1 MAGTVTNDTQRALED
16 LVQASRALGD
26 PSLTL
31 HGGGNTSVK
40 GTWLDVT
47 GAEVPALFVKGSGH
61 ALATINTDGFA
72 PLRLERLRELLPP
85 TKLGDLE
92 LADELRCALLTSSAP
107 NPSVETLVH
116 AALPHTFVLHSHAD
130 AILSVTNS
138 PAGRELVEQLYGDR
152 VLIIDYVM
160 PGPDLGAACDAAW
173 QALDVGAR
181 ERVEGLVLM
190 NHGLFTMADTA
201 EGALAR
207 HLDLVAIAREH
218 LDTVRPECPVPV
230 AGAVRKFGTAEAL
243 QVAELRSRLS
253 AAAGQPL
260 IVRRDG
266 SAETAALIADVAVA
280 QATQAGPMTPD
291 HVIWNK
297 RVPLI
302 GEDID
307 AYANDYGRYVD
318 ENLARRGDAPEPSD
332 PAPRVIL
339 HDDLGLLTAGR
350 TGAESRIS
358 QDIAQHTLTGVADAV
373 ALGGY
378 APAGSDHVFDIEY
391 WAPEQEKRRM
401 GGGHLPLAGRVA
413 VVTGAASGIGR
424 ACAAELLAQG
434 ASVIGW
440 DLSAEVETTFSGPEW
455 LGLQV
460 DVSDADAQRE
470 AIITGVD
477 AFGGLDILV
486 VAAGIFPV
494 AQHLNEL
501 DLEMWRRTMS
511 INVDS
516 VAALFGLAHPFLK
529 LAPDHG
535 RVCVVAS
542 KNVAAPGP
550 GAASYSASKAAI
562 TQLSRVA
569 ALEWAGDGIRVN
581 MVHPDA
587 VFDTKLWK
595 PELLAQ
601 RAEHYGMSIDEY
613 KRRNL
618 LKAEVRS
625 ADVAAMV
632 RAMADDT
639 FRCTTAAQVPVDGG
653 NERVV

>member
-1 MAGTVTNDTQRALED
+1 MAGSATHETQEALQD
-16 LVQASRALGD
+16 LIEASQALGD

-40 GTWLDVT
+40 GTWRDVT

-61 ALATINTDGFA
+61 ALATIQADGFA
-72 PLRLERLRELLPP
+72 PLRLARLRELLPP
-85 TKLGDLE
+85 TELGDLE
-92 LADELRCALLTSSAP
+92 LADELRCALLDSRAP

-138 PAGRELVEQLYGDR
+138 PEGRALVERLYGDR
-152 VLIIDYVM
+152 VIVVDYVM
-160 PGPDLGAACDAAW
+160 PGPDLGAACDVAW
-173 QALDVGAR
+173 QALDDDER
-181 ERVEGLVLM
+181 DRVEGIVLL
-190 NHGLFTMADTA
+190 NHGLFSMADTA
-201 EGALAR
+201 EEALRR
-207 HLDLVAIAREH
+207 HLDLVAIAEEH
-218 LDTVRPECPVPV
+218 LDSVRVERELPAE
-230 AGAVRKFGTAEAL
+230 REFGSDEAL
-243 QVAELRSRLS
+243 HVTQLRARLS
-253 AAAGQPL
+253 EAAGDPL
-260 IVRRDG
+260 VVRRDG
-266 SAETAALIADVAVA
+266 GAETAALIADAAVVE
-280 QATQAGPMTPD
+280 ATQAGPMTPD

-297 RVPLI
+297 SKPLV
-302 GEDID
+302 GDDVD
-307 AYANDYGRYVD
+307 AFVSDYDRYFEVNNGRHGGD
-318 ENLARRGDAPEPSD
+318 LARSDA
-332 PAPRVIL
+332 APRVIL
-339 HDDLGLLTAGR
+339 HPELGLLSAGR
-350 TGAESRIS
+350 TGKEARIA
-358 QDIAQHTLTGVADAV
+358 QDIAQHTLAGVADAV

-378 APAGSDHVFDIEY
+378 EPAGPEHVFDIEY

-401 GGGHLPLAGRVA
+401 GGGYRPMAGRVA

-424 ACAAELLAQG
+424 ACAAELLEQG

-440 DLSAEVETTFSGPEW
+440 DLSPEVATTFDGPEW

-460 DVSDADAQRE
+460 DVSDAEAQRQ
-470 AIITGVD
+470 AIIAGVE

-486 VAAGIFPV
+486 VAAGIFPA
-494 AQHLNEL
+494 AQHLTEL
-501 DLEMWRRTMS
+501 DMEMWRRAMS

-516 VAALFGLAHPFLK
+516 VAALFGIAQPFLK
-529 LAPDHG
+529 EAPGGG

-550 GAASYSASKAAI
+550 GAAAYSASKAAI
-562 TQLSRVA
+562 TQLSRIA

-601 RAEHYGMSIDEY
+601 RAEHYGMTIDEY

-625 ADVAAMV
+625 VDVAAMV

-653 NERVV
+653 NERVI